1 MRKTMALAAVI
12 VLLFTAPAS
21 YPAAALDPATGKP
34 DDFFGQTKIYTF
46 HLTIADNDFKKM
58 PPKNGP
64 GFGGPGFGRGGFGA
78 PGFPTDAD
86 DEERY
91 AKVPAKLRFEGKDWG
106 TLSVRYKGNS
116 TYMSAPTELKR
127 SLKLDFDEIDKT
139 RTFFSM
145 TKLNLN
151 NNALDSTQMREALA
165 YDVFRRAG
173 VAASRTAYA
182 KLFITVPGKYKEE
195 YAGLFTVVE
204 QVDQLFFK
212 DRLGKKVGM
221 LLKPERL
228 NGTPYLGDDWKNYEK
243 RYVSK
248 VTAKSDDAA
257 RLIAFIKFINQASD
271 DDFSRHIG
279 EYIDV
284 DQFLKFLAAEVVI
297 VNTDS
302 PLGMNHN
309 YWLTVHPDTKK
320 VVWIPWD
327 MNMAF
332 GGFMADHDLS
342 IRKPSTPGT
351 FPFADRMLAN
361 KAFRDRYEQ
370 IIRRMLATN
379 VTVERIGEEIRT
391 ISGAIRDAIAA
402 EKPPGNPAG
411 FGGDPG
417 FFGRGGFGPP
427 RGFGPGAGEPA
438 LPEFVANRVESV
450 LAQLD
455 GKREGTTGRGGFG
468 GRGGPP
474 GFPGGPGFPGPP
486 PGFGPGPQ
494 GGPFGRGDRQ

>member
-1 MRKTMALAAVI
+1 MGFAIMI
-12 VLLFTAPAS
+12 GLLSTARATHS
-21 YPAAALDPATGKP
+21 ATALDPASGKP
-34 DDFFGQTKIYTF
+34 DDFFGQTKIYAF
-46 HLTIADNDFKKM
+46 HLTIAANDFKKM

-64 GFGGPGFGRGGFGA
+64 GFGRGGFGF
-78 PGFPTDAD
+78 PGGFPGGFPTDAD

-91 AKVPAKLRFEGKDWG
+91 TKVPAKLQFEGKDWG
-106 TLSVRYKGNS
+106 TLSIRYKGNS

-151 NNALDSTQMREALA
+151 NNALDPTQMREALA

-173 VAASRTAYA
+173 VTASRTAYA

-204 QVDQLFFK
+204 QVDQSFFK
-212 DRLGKKVGM
+212 DRWGKKVGA

-243 RYVSK
+243 SYVSK
-248 VTAKSDDAA
+248 VTAKTEDAA
-257 RLIAFIKFINQASD
+257 HLVAFTKFINQASD
-271 DDFSRHIG
+271 DDFSRRIG

-302 PLGMNHN
+302 PLAMNHN
-309 YWLTVHPDTKK
+309 YWLTVHPESKK

-332 GGFMADHDLS
+332 GGFMAGDHDLS
-342 IRKPSTPGT
+342 IHKPSTPGT
-351 FPFADRMLAN
+351 FPLADRMLAN
-361 KAFRDRYEQ
+361 KTFRERYDQ
-370 IIRRMLATN
+370 IIRGMLATN
-379 VTVERIGEEIRT
+379 VTVERIGEQIRT
-391 ISGAIRDAIAA
+391 ISASTRDAIAV
-402 EKPPGNPAG
+402 EKPPSPPSPPSNAAG
-411 FGGDPG
+411 FGPDPG

-427 RGFGPGAGEPA
+427 GGFGPGAGGPP
-438 LPEFVANRVESV
+438 LNEFIANRVESV

-455 GKREGTTGRGGFG
+455 GKSEGTPGRGGFG

-474 GFPGGPGFPGPP
+474 GFPGGPPP
-486 PGFGPGPQ
+486 FGPGPQ
-494 GGPFGRGDRQ
+494 GGPFGRGGRQ